1 MKTNKDF
8 DCVKMM
14 RDIRD
19 KVNSE
24 IVKMDSAQIV
34 EYFRIK
40 SAEFEKKYGQPVTNY
55 PVSSSSTFSPSVQK
69 RSGFTL

>member
-19 KVNSE
+19 KIDSDIKNMNAKQLLDYFNNKSIIRNS
-24 IVKMDSAQIV
+24 
-34 EYFRIK
+34 
-40 SAEFEKKYGQPVTNY
+40 TNANAI
-55 PVSSSSTFSPSVQK
+55 S
-69 RSGFTL
+69 

>member
-1 MKTNKDF
+1 MKISKEF

-24 IVKMDSAQIV
+24 IINMDTAQIL
-34 EYFRIK
+34 EYFRKK
-40 SAEFEKKYGQPVTNY
+40 SEEYEKKYGQLVTKARPNA
-55 PVSSSSTFSPSVQK
+55 
-69 RSGFTL
+69 G

>member
-24 IVKMDSAQIV
+24 IVDMDAVQII
-34 EYFRIK
+34 EYFRK
-40 SAEFEKKYGQPVTNY
+40 RSEEYEHKYGQPATTAHIQSNI
-55 PVSSSSTFSPSVQK
+55 Q
-69 RSGFTL
+69 